1 MNEYNHFYSIT
12 LTFFE
17 VSNIFLSRYWTKNG
31 SNSV

>member
-1 MNEYNHFYSIT
+1 MNEYSPFNTIT

-17 VSNIFLSRYWTKNG
+17 VSNIFFNRYWTKNV

>member
-1 MNEYNHFYSIT
+1 MNEYSPFNLIM

-17 VSNIFLSRYWTKNG
+17 VSNIFLSRYWTNNV